1 MTDFILDIFEEK
13 KEEQEEFKESFLCIE
28 NKEEK
33 VSEITQTSDYE
44 VVRFGMK
51 Y

>member
-1 MTDFILDIFEEK
+1 MDNFILDIFEEK

-28 NKEEK
+28 NKEPK
-33 VSEITQTSDYE
+33 ASEVTQTSDYE
-44 VVRFGMK
+44 VARFGMK